1 MIHLI
6 SLVSDLIL
14 SCIKNSSKT
23 VIMMPM
29 SDAALSVL
37 TKKDVPGLSA
47 LCRHAGWPGYDEREL
62 GLLLQN
68 GRLFGY
74 KDSEGTLLSCSGIF
88 PYGSFASLGLV
99 IVQKEFRGAGLGKKM
114 VEACIGELND
124 TIPIMLIATEQGLPL
139 YQKAGFQQISSIYK
153 YVCDRFF
160 PHTADSEIDIAPF
173 QAKDF
178 QALTKADRAAFGTG
192 RERLLQQLVSGCLEC
207 AVAKN
212 KDGRIVGYGLSRQTP
227 DSLRIGPL
235 IAPSRECA
243 ALLISKLAH
252 GKQGRIRIDISGEY
266 RCIDPDLAAMGFVR
280 DTESP
285 LMVLRKSL
293 FPKRNGH
300 LVAVTSQGLG

>member
-1 MIHLI
+1 M
-6 SLVSDLIL
+6 
-14 SCIKNSSKT
+14 
-23 VIMMPM
+23 
-29 SDAALSVL
+29 
-37 TKKDVPGLSA
+37 
-47 LCRHAGWPGYDEREL
+47 
-62 GLLLQN
+62 LQN

-99 IVQKEFRGAGLGKKM
+99 IVKKEFRGAGLGKKM
-114 VEACIGELND
+114 VETCIGELND
-124 TIPIMLIATEQGLPL
+124 TIPIMLVAIEQGLPL

-160 PHTADSEIDIAPF
+160 PHTADSEIDIVPF

>member
-1 MIHLI
+1 
-6 SLVSDLIL
+6 
-14 SCIKNSSKT
+14 
-23 VIMMPM
+23 MPM

-74 KDSEGTLLSCSGIF
+74 KNSKGTLLSCSGIF

-114 VEACIGELND
+114 VETCIVELND
-124 TIPIMLIATEQGLPL
+124 TIPIMLVATEQGLPL

-153 YVCDRFF
+153 YVCDGFL
-160 PHTADSEIDIAPF
+160 PHTADSDIDIAPF
-173 QAKDF
+173 QPKDF
-178 QALTKADRAAFGTG
+178 QALTKTDRAAFGTG
-192 RERLLQQLVSGCLEC
+192 RERLLQQLISGCLEC
-207 AVAKN
+207 TVAKN
-212 KDGRIVGYGLSRQTP
+212 KDGSIVGYGLSRQTP

-243 ALLISKLAH
+243 ALLINELAY

-285 LMVLRKSL
+285 LMVLRKSS

>member
-99 IVQKEFRGAGLGKKM
+99 IVQKGFRGAGLGKKM
-114 VEACIGELND
+114 VEACINELND
-124 TIPIMLIATEQGLPL
+124 TIPIMLVATEQGLPL

-192 RERLLQQLVSGCLEC
+192 RERLLQQLVSGCLEY

-266 RCIDPDLAAMGFVR
+266 SCIDPDLAAMGFVR

-300 LVAVTSQGLG
+300 LVAVMSQGLG